1 MPLQAKKLLLTA
13 LTALT
18 LLVIGCDQGGIDTD
32 ERAPAAAV
40 ASSWD
45 VALADSAGLIDVLPD
60 STLAY
65 VRIPT
70 LWGLLA
76 APKAGALESALGS
89 PANRDTVMALQARIP
104 EVMEEEFGD
113 FAPLISLLLATL
125 RSPLE
130 IALVGEG
137 AQALE
142 ADLVIEAR
150 LAMDSVD
157 ELNTLLGEYTS
168 PSSPFQQLQAASA
181 DQPGQLLVGLF
192 PMFYQF
198 DADTQRVRMV
208 GGMSAAIENFEQA
221 QAWTAQGQTAL
232 KQREQQVDDSG
243 HGLMVW
249 ADGTRLMPA
258 LEQMASPDDLA
269 ELRELGLLG
278 LKELALAYGSQ
289 RGKAR
294 LSLVARGDGGPIW
307 DFGVPAPGRSAVT
320 LSGQAD
326 YVAGGVVPDF
336 AWVESVWQALSPTAD
351 RQIRDADE
359 MAVET
364 TGIGLAGWLNA
375 IAGRWT
381 LIGDDSGTYLVHE
394 PTVPEAWSTL
404 IRGLSERFDVRQ
416 TETSH
421 EGQRL
426 RHLTIPGLS
435 VPDMLPEAEDMQQQ
449 VARFIMERMMAI
461 GTHVHWMEDEQ
472 GHRVLAAVPQILR
485 DRLALAGETGVNDW
499 LNGAGLNQ
507 GTAAVFAAIEVA
519 DAPMRNYY
527 SYLTLLQA
535 LGDVLDTE
543 IDLNG
548 FPSAHELGL
557 ADHGSVGMEV
567 QYADGAFGLGLVFE
581 NHPGD
586 VIYSGAGGLTGI
598 AVVGVL
604 AAIAI
609 PAYQDYAERARSS
622 EFLLMAAGSKLAIA
636 EFYAAEGRL
645 PNADEAAGFSQTFD
659 SGPIR
664 RIDYNARLL
673 RLVLQLTPE
682 AGLGDGA
689 TLELVPVLQAGMVVR
704 WRCTSPTIGEASL
717 PAECRP

>member
-1 MPLQAKKLLLTA
+1 MGFRRFTLASA
-13 LTALT
+13 LAAS
-18 LLVIGCDQGGIDTD
+18 LVLIACSQDESAPTSPAQVADNAWDT
-32 ERAPAAAV
+32 
-40 ASSWD
+40 
-45 VALADSAGLIDVLPD
+45 ALADSAGLIDVLPD

-76 APKAGALESALGS
+76 APKSGALQSALGS

-137 AQALE
+137 PQPLE

-150 LAMDSVD
+150 LAMESVD
-157 ELNTLLGEYTS
+157 ELNILLGRYTS
-168 PSSPFQQLQAASA
+168 PNSPFQQLQAASA

-192 PMFYQF
+192 PMFYHF

-208 GGMSAAIENFEQA
+208 GGLSASLEKFEQA
-221 QAWTAQGQTAL
+221 QTWTASGETSL
-232 KQREQQVDDSG
+232 EQREQRVDESG

-269 ELRELGLLG
+269 ELRELGVLG
-278 LKELALAYGSQ
+278 LKEIALAYGSQ

-294 LSLVARGDGGPIW
+294 LSLVARGENGPIW
-307 DFGVPAPGRSAVT
+307 DFGLPAQAPSDLT

-326 YVAGGVVPDF
+326 YVAGWVMPDF
-336 AWVESVWQALSPTAD
+336 EWIESVWRALGPAAHTKIQEAD
-351 RQIRDADE
+351 DL
-359 MAVET
+359 AVKT
-364 TGIGLAGWLNA
+364 TGVGLAGWLNA

-404 IRGLSERFDVRQ
+404 IQGLSERFELRQ
-416 TETSH
+416 TETTH
-421 EGQRL
+421 AGQRL

-435 VPDMLPEAEDMQQQ
+435 VPDLLPEAQDMQQQ

-461 GTHVHWMEDEQ
+461 STHVHWMDDEQ
-472 GHRVLAAVPQILR
+472 GRRVLAAVPQILR

-499 LNGAGLNQ
+499 LNGTGVDQ
-507 GTAAVFAAIEVA
+507 STAAVFGAIEVA

-535 LGDVLDTE
+535 LGDVFDTE
-543 IDLNG
+543 VDLNG
-548 FPSAHELGL
+548 FPSAHEMGL
-557 ADHGSVGMEV
+557 ADHGSVGMEIH
-567 QYADGAFGLGLVFE
+567 YSEGTLGLGLVFE

-586 VIYSGAGGLTGI
+586 VLYSGAGGLAGI
-598 AVVGVL
+598 AVVGTL

-609 PAYQDYAERARSS
+609 PAYQDYAKRARSS
-622 EFLLMAAGSKLAIA
+622 EFLRMAAGSKLAVA
-636 EFYAAEGRL
+636 EFYATEGRL
-645 PNADEAAGFSQTFD
+645 PDAQEAAVFSQTFD

-682 AGLGDGA
+682 AGFGELA
-689 TLELVPVLQAGMVVR
+689 TLELVPVLRDGYVAR
-704 WRCTSPTIGEASL
+704 WRCTSPNIDEASL
-717 PAECRP
+717 PTECRP